1 MPEQYTEIQLDALRE
16 VANTGS
22 GHAAGDLSEML
33 GHSFEISVPRAVVTD
48 IEESLDL
55 LGGAG
60 TEVTAVA
67 IRVGGDVEA
76 MLVAMFTPE
85 QAANLCGL
93 LGIDSD
99 SEMGSSVLQ
108 EVGNVLACA
117 YANVLAEMSGISW
130 EVYPPDVIRDM
141 LGSIVA
147 SLVASTTRD
156 ITNVLLIDS
165 TLSINSADAE
175 MSVLFVP
182 YDDGIDQLL
191 MRLGVG

>member
-1 MPEQYTEIQLDALRE
+1 MPEHYTEIQLDALRE

-48 IEESLDL
+48 LADAVDV

-60 TEVTAVA
+60 TEVSAVG

-85 QAANLCGL
+85 QADNLCSL
-93 LGIDSD
+93 LGFEASSD
-99 SEMGSSVLQ
+99 MGQSVLQ

-130 EVYPPDVIRDM
+130 EVHPPDVLNDM
-141 LGSIVA
+141 LGSIVS
-147 SLVASTTRD
+147 SLVAATSRD

-165 TLSINSADAE
+165 TLSVNDADAQ
-175 MSVLFVP
+175 MSVIFVP
-182 YDDGIDQLL
+182 YDDGIEQLL
-191 MRLGVG
+191 NRLGVG

>member
-33 GHSFEISVPRAVVTD
+33 GHSFDISVPRAVVTD
-48 IEESLDL
+48 IEQSITL
-55 LGGAG
+55 LGGAE

-76 MLVAMFTPE
+76 MLVAMFTPD
-85 QAANLCGL
+85 QAANLCML
-93 LGIDSD
+93 LGIDSE

-147 SLVASTTRD
+147 SLVAATTRN

-165 TLSINSADAE
+165 TLSGNEADAE

-191 MRLGVG
+191 LRLGVG

>member
-33 GHSFEISVPRAVVTD
+33 GHSFEISVPRAVVTGID
-48 IEESLDL
+48 ASLEL

-85 QAANLCGL
+85 QASNLCML
-93 LGIDSD
+93 LGFDSE

-156 ITNVLLIDS
+156 ISNVLLIDS
-165 TLSINSADAE
+165 TLSVNSANAE

-191 MRLGVG
+191 LRLGVG

>member
-33 GHSFEISVPRAVVTD
+33 GHSFQISVPRAVVTD
-48 IEESLDL
+48 LPSAIDL
-55 LGGAG
+55 LGGAES
-60 TEVTAVA
+60 EVSAVG

-76 MLVAMFTPE
+76 MLVAMFTPA
-85 QAANLCGL
+85 QAANLCML
-93 LGIDSD
+93 LGIEADSD
-99 SEMGSSVLQ
+99 MGRSVLQ

-130 EVYPPDVIRDM
+130 DVHPPTVLTDM

-147 SLVASTTRD
+147 SLVAATTLD

-165 TLSINSADAE
+165 TLAVNDADAE

-191 MRLGVG
+191 LRLGVG

>member
-48 IEESLDL
+48 IDASLDL
-55 LGGAG
+55 LGGAS

-76 MLVAMFTPE
+76 MLVAMFTPA
-85 QAANLCGL
+85 QAANLCML
-93 LGIDSD
+93 LGIDAD

-130 EVYPPDVIRDM
+130 EVHPPDVIRDM

-147 SLVASTTRD
+147 SLEG
-156 ITNVLLIDS
+156 NVREGA
-165 TLSINSADAE
+165 THA
-175 MSVLFVP
+175 
-182 YDDGIDQLL
+182 
-191 MRLGVG
+191 

>member
-1 MPEQYTEIQLDALRE
+1 MPDQYTEVQLDALRE

-33 GHSFEISVPRAVVTD
+33 GHSFDISVPRAVVTD
-48 IEESLDL
+48 LPNSVDL
-55 LGGAG
+55 LGGAE
-60 TEVTAVA
+60 TDVSAVG

-76 MLVAMFTPE
+76 MLVAMFTPD
-85 QAANLCGL
+85 QAANLCQL
-93 LGIDSD
+93 LGIEAE
-99 SEMGSSVLQ
+99 SEMGRSVLQ

-130 EVYPPDVIRDM
+130 EVHPPDVLRDM
-141 LGSIVA
+141 LGSIVT
-147 SLVASTTRD
+147 SLVASTSLD

-165 TLSINSADAE
+165 TLAVNDADAE

-191 MRLGVG
+191 ARLGVG

>member
-1 MPEQYTEIQLDALRE
+1 MPEQYTDIQLDALRE

-48 IEESLDL
+48 VQESIEL
-55 LGGAG
+55 LGGADVG
-60 TEVTAVA
+60 VTAVA

-76 MLVAMFTPE
+76 MLVAMFTPA
-85 QAANLCGL
+85 QAANLCML
-93 LGIDSD
+93 LGIDADSD
-99 SEMGSSVLQ
+99 MGLSVLQ

-130 EVYPPDVIRDM
+130 EVYPPDVIRDQ
-141 LGSIVA
+141 LGAIVG
-147 SLVASTTRD
+147 SLVAATTRN

-165 TLSINSADAE
+165 TLAVNHADAE

-191 MRLGVG
+191 LRLGVG

>member
-1 MPEQYTEIQLDALRE
+1 MADYTEVQIDALRE

-48 IEESLDL
+48 IANAIEA
-55 LGGAG
+55 LGGAEA
-60 TEVTAVA
+60 EVSAVG
-67 IRVGGDVEA
+67 IRVGGDLEA
-76 MLVAMFTPE
+76 MLVAMFTPD
-85 QAANLCGL
+85 QAANLCML
-93 LGIDSD
+93 LGIDADSD
-99 SEMGSSVLQ
+99 MGRSVLQ

-117 YANVLAEMSGISW
+117 YAGVLAEMSGISW
-130 EVYPPDVIRDM
+130 EVHPPDVLTDM

-147 SLVASTTRD
+147 SLIASTTRD
-156 ITNVLLIDS
+156 IMSVLLIDS
-165 TLSINSADAE
+165 TLSVNEADAQ

-191 MRLGVG
+191 QRLGVG